1 MSVPFSVDAVLTS
14 FADMEGIA
22 RVEENALALE
32 FQVKDN
38 IFGIIKSQPREVRI
52 PFAELAEVTFRRG
65 WFRGVLVVRA
75 RRMSVLADVP
85 GTEGAEIRLRC
96 QRRYRDAA
104 QELASQVSMRM
115 VSQDLQRMVEDTS
128 HVVYPLSNPPP
139 SVPHDASRQPP
150 PPRKTGGL
158 LQ

>member
-1 MSVPFSVDAVLTS
+1 MTS

-65 WFRGVLVVRA
+65 WFRGVLIVRA

-115 VSQDLQRMVEDTS
+115 VEDTS

-139 SVPHDASRQPP
+139 PVPHDASRQPP